1 MRHSLAFALAVGAL
15 FCASA
20 AQAAVQITIDKSTQQ
35 MTVER
40 DGRPLYQWP
49 VSTGRP
55 GFDTPSGRFKAFR
68 MLGLAVER
76 DLGAG
81 QQADCGIQIPRS
93 RETA

>member
-1 MRHSLAFALAVGAL
+1 MRSRRQLQHGRTLPLQQPRQQHDRTIRKFQCVMVDVWILRVDLAEARDRRGLTHDRGA
-15 FCASA
+15 
-20 AQAAVQITIDKSTQQ
+20 Q
-35 MTVER
+35 MI
-40 DGRPLYQWP
+40 L
-49 VSTGRP
+49 
-55 GFDTPSGRFKAFR
+55 